1 MGLGVSVIPLN
12 TKEGQR
18 IRGSNVIKALSGDRS
33 RSFDARRDSRASDN
47 NKVVAIVSGNT
58 VADHGRRTI
67 EKLIDHAVSR
77 NKLDS

>member
-1 MGLGVSVIPLN
+1 
-12 TKEGQR
+12 
-18 IRGSNVIKALSGDRS
+18 VIKALSGPFSLLDT
-33 RSFDARRDSRASDN
+33 RRDSRASGN